1 LLALYRL
8 MAVGILVALQSTG
21 RINNLIYIGTYI
33 ALVGYAIGYSLLY
46 KFANIPERVLVG
58 V

>member
-1 LLALYRL
+1 

-21 RINNLIYIGTYI
+21 MINNLIYIGTYI